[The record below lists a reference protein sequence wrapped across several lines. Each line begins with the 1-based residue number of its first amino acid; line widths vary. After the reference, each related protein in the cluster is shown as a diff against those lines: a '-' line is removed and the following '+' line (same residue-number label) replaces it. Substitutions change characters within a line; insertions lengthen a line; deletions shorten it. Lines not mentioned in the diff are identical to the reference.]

1 MQLMEYAMREKFAR
15 SGGPCLRRVW
25 GWPGRKL
32 AMATHRQRQMHGL
45 VLNGVMY
52 AASAAKFC

>member
-1 MQLMEYAMREKFAR
+1 MEYAMREKFAR